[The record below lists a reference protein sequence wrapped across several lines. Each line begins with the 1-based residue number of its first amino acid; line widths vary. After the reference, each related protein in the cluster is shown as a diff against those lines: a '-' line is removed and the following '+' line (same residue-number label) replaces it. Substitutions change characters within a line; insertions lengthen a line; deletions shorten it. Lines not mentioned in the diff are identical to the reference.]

1 MGVGEKKHV
10 EVDSFYNWTFLI
22 LCLFQEEKL
31 NVDTVTVNHAW
42 MHLRS
47 NRNLQCLCILLILHQ
62 GGKKGENFDKFFT
75 AAPSA
80 LTPSD
85 PDVLAAINQ
94 EDFEG
99 FSFLNPDFAPSPL
112 TAVWKWS
119 PNLLPQLLQTALFSP

>member
-1 MGVGEKKHV
+1 MVWVRKGDV
-10 EVDSFYNWTFLI
+10 EVVCFYELTTLM
-22 LCLFQEEKL
+22 LCLFFFLHQTDDGAYTISI
-31 NVDTVTVNHAW
+31 NQNRVT
-42 MHLRS
+42 
-47 NRNLQCLCILLILHQ
+47 NLISSALLQQ

-85 PDVLAAINQ
+85 PDILAAINQ

-112 TAVWKWS
+112 TAV
-119 PNLLPQLLQTALFSP
+119 

>member
-1 MGVGEKKHV
+1 MWVRRSDAG
-10 EVDSFYNWTFLI
+10 VDSFYNFSISNVVFLVSGKEFNEDVM
-22 LCLFQEEKL
+22 LSL
-31 NVDTVTVNHAW
+31 NAC
-42 MHLRS
+42 R
-47 NRNLQCLCILLILHQ
+47 LLLHQ

-75 AAPSA
+75 AAPSV

-112 TAVWKWS
+112 TAV
-119 PNLLPQLLQTALFSP
+119 